1 MVRTLGELWLVQRT
15 IYTLPLCLVYR
26 PCSPEL
32 FPTRE
37 WPFNNIFH
45 EIQCN
50 QWSVNIAR
58 KAKLRT
64 YVTFKDT
71 YEVEPY
77 ALSFMNRKHAC
88 RCGILP
94 LEIET
99 GRWQNKP
106 VEERIC
112 KICESGEAENEF
124 HFIFSC
130 TLYNNIRATFLQNIG
145 NIIPNIME
153 LNKVSQIKTFMSKNL
168 RILYVFL
175 LN

>member
-1 MVRTLGELWLVQRT
+1 M
-15 IYTLPLCLVYR
+15 
-26 PCSPEL
+26 
-32 FPTRE
+32 
-37 WPFNNIFH
+37 
-45 EIQCN
+45 
-50 QWSVNIAR
+50 NIAR
-58 KAKLRT
+58 KPKLCA

-71 YEVEPY
+71 YEVKPF
-77 ALSFMNRKHAC
+77 ALSFMKRKHRSYLAQY

-106 VEERIC
+106 VEKRIC
-112 KICESGEAENEF
+112 KVCESGEVENEF

-145 NIIPNIME
+145 IIPNIME
-153 LNKVSQIKTFMSKNL
+153 LKI
-168 RILYVFL
+168 IHVFL